1 MSVPAMPS
9 DALLDIMGAVQ
20 NYLVEETM
28 DFDPPG
34 HLDVQNRF
42 LASGLK
48 MHEAERMLTHAGRI
62 SRFLSELSEDLEI
75 FKKVATFHEDRAKK
89 TELLER
95 KKELAETRAR
105 SVSLEA
111 NIAETR
117 ALSVSL
123 EAEIAYLEKKCL

>member
-9 DALLDIMGAVQ
+9 DALLEIMGAVQ

-34 HLDVQNRF
+34 HLNVQDRL
-42 LASGLK
+42 LASGLE

-75 FKKVATFHEDRAKK
+75 FKKVATFREDRAKK

-123 EAEIAYLEKKCL
+123 EAEIAYLEKCL